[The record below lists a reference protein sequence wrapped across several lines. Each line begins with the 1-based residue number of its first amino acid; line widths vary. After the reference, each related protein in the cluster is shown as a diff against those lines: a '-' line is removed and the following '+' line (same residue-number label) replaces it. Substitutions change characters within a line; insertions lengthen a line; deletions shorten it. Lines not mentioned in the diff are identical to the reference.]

1 MTTSNIF
8 SHSCLQTSTMLTGV
22 IALAAF
28 GHSAQAAPAGG
39 NVVAGQAAIAASGS
53 TTDITQSSNRAL
65 IEWGNFDI
73 GSNESVN
80 FFQPGSSSVTLNR
93 VTAGNASQIN
103 GKLNANGNVIIV
115 NSQGVMFGA
124 GAQVNV
130 GGLVATTADVDNKKF
145 MEGGNIAFDKA
156 GNPNAQIVN
165 DGNVKVAEGGLAL
178 LVGSNVTNNGLIQAQ
193 LGKAQLA
200 SGETFTV
207 DLYGDGLISLQASDQ
222 LSKQLVQNSGTI
234 EANGGQV
241 LLTAA
246 AAQSAVESVIN
257 MDGLV
262 QADSIG
268 SKGGRVVLSG
278 AKTTLVAGKIDAKGT
293 AGSEKGG
300 EVNVLGGNVG
310 ILTGATI
317 DASGNTGGGTILIGG
332 DYQGQGTTPTAQN
345 TVLQT
350 GASLFANALLN
361 GNGGKVI
368 VWADNNTFFYGNI
381 EAKGGA
387 AGGNGGFVET
397 SGKEYLDAIGSVD
410 ASAANGLGG
419 TWLLDPNNINITN
432 LPNTDNN
439 VTGNPNFTTTS
450 NNGRVSVASIQANL
464 NAGTS
469 VIITTGTAGLNNQ
482 PGNITVSSSILKS
495 AGGDASLTLNAHND
509 INVNLGVSI
518 SSTSNKLN
526 VNFNAA
532 AGEVDMD
539 LGSALTTN
547 GGNAAFSAG
556 TNVEINGAIN
566 TGDGTFLATA
576 TTGNIRLRAFA
587 GTITST
593 ATGDAI
599 TLAAL
604 AGNFVNDRGADA
616 LTATNGR
623 WLVYSTNPT
632 NDTIGGLVPDFKR
645 YSCTYGGSCPTLGS
659 GDGLLYSFTPTLTI
673 TPDAANGTYGQ
684 PAPSFTYAL
693 SGYLVG
699 DDMTD
704 VVSGSADFTTPYM
717 VGNNVG
723 TYDINV
729 AAGTLAS
736 EMGYGFTGST
746 LTNGLTIDP
755 AALTVTANDQTQT
768 YGAGNSF
775 TAGFSTTGLYSG
787 DTIDTVDL
795 STDATNSTSGNWN
808 AGAWTITIANA
819 LGMSFDANNY
829 TITYTNGALNIGQ
842 KDLIV
847 SAVADNKVYDATRDA
862 TVTLSNDAIM
872 GDIVD
877 NSFTTARF
885 GNKNVGT
892 NKNVTVNGISISGA
906 DSANYNLTN
915 TSVVDQADVTPAAL
929 TITANDQTQ
938 TYGDGNNFTTGFM
951 ASGLQGGETV
961 GMVDYATNAGTSTS
975 GNWVVGNWDI
985 VASNAT
991 GGTFSASNY
1000 TITYV
1005 DGMLNV
1011 TPKDLI
1017 VSAVADNK
1025 VYDATRDATVT
1036 LSNDAIMGDIVDNS
1050 FTTARFGNKN
1060 VGTNKNVT
1068 VNGISISGADSANY
1082 DLTNTTTIDQADITP
1097 AALTITANN
1106 QSQVYGDGNV
1116 LGNGYQVAGLQG
1128 GETVGSVDLATDAT
1142 NSTSGNWNAG
1152 SWNIIGS
1159 NASGGTFSASNYT
1172 ITYVDGVL
1180 TVLKKNLTA
1189 TVVADDKVYDATRDA
1204 TVTFFDD
1211 RIGGDVFDETFTTA
1225 RFGNKNVGT
1234 NKNVTVNGISISG
1247 TDAGNYNLL
1256 NTTATD
1262 QANITPAALTIT
1274 ANDQTQTYGDGNNF
1288 TAGFASSG
1296 LQGGE
1301 TVGSVTYGTDATTST
1316 SGNWNAGS
1324 WSIMASG
1331 ATGGTFSSS
1340 NYTITYVDGALTVG
1354 QKALNVTATAD
1365 NKVYD
1370 ATTTATVTL
1379 FDDRISGDVLTA
1391 GNTSADFDTKNV
1403 GNGKTVTVNGISISG
1418 TDSANYTPNSSTT
1431 TTADI
1436 TPAALTVTA
1445 NDQTQTYGDGN
1456 NFTAGFASSGLQ
1468 GMDAIDTV
1476 DYTTDATTS
1485 TSGNWNAGSWSI
1497 MASNALGANFDANN
1511 YSITYVDGALTV
1523 AQKNLIVSAVADD
1536 KTYDGTRTA
1545 TVTLSNDAIMGD
1557 VVDNSF
1563 TAARFGNK
1571 NAGTNKTVTVNG
1583 ISISGA
1589 DAANYSLTNTTA
1601 TDLAD
1606 IFKRSLTITATGI
1619 DKVYDGTRVAD
1630 VTLSDDRVSG
1640 DVFTTE
1646 DYNNAR
1652 FDTRHVGNDK
1662 TVTVLGI
1669 DISGGDAKNYTFN
1682 TTATTMADITPAA
1695 LTLTANDQTQVY
1707 GDGNNLTSSYTAVG
1721 LVNGETIGSVDLT
1734 TDATFS
1740 TSGNWNAGAWGIMAS
1755 NPTNNGP
1762 FRTTNYTIT
1771 FVDGAL
1777 VVTPKVLNVSAVAD
1791 DKVYDGTTTATVT
1804 LSDDRVSGDVFDVLN
1819 ASADFDDKNVG
1830 VDKLV
1835 TVASITISGTDAANY
1850 TQNTTT
1856 TDLADITPATLFVD
1870 ADDQTKIYGSA
1881 DPFLSFGFSGFVPG
1895 DDDSLF
1901 TGGLTRDAGENVAG
1915 GPYNINLG
1923 SLSAGGNY
1931 TIDYTGGVLTITP
1944 YTLSIIA
1951 DDQTKVYGDMD
1962 PTLTYSFGALQN
1974 GDDSSVFTG
1983 GLSRDAGETVAGGP
1997 YTINQGTLDAGSN
2010 YTVSYTEGLLRITP
2024 ATLFVTGDDQFIVL
2038 GDNIPPLTFLASGF
2052 KFSDGFE
2059 VFSGSLRTVPRES
2072 LPGTYPIN
2080 RGTLEANSN
2089 YVIDYTR
2096 GFLTIQSP
2104 FDVNNTSEQTSNF
2117 TGFKGP
2123 QGSNTLLSLTNG
2135 GGGGGT
2141 GGGLG
2146 GLAPAAGG
2154 DPNDLGNLDPAAG
2167 GNTFALIQCDDT
2179 NPCDSLQ

>member
-1 MTTSNIF
+1 MTTF
-8 SHSCLQTSTMLTGV
+8 STISRNSLQTSTILTGAV
-22 IALAAF
+22 LAMALSQPAYAL
-28 GHSAQAAPAGG
+28 PAGG
-39 NVVAGQAAIAASGS
+39 NVVAGQAAIATSG
-53 TTDITQSSNRAL
+53 TTTNITQATNRAL
-65 IEWGNFDI
+65 IEWSNFDI
-73 GSNESVN
+73 GQNETAN
-80 FFQPGSSSVTLNR
+80 FIQPSSAAIALNR
-93 VTAGNASQIN
+93 VVGATSASQIN
-103 GKLNANGNVIIV
+103 GALNANGNVIIV

-124 GAQVNV
+124 GAAVNV
-130 GGLVATTADVDNKKF
+130 GGLVATTADIDNNRF
-145 MEGGNIAFDKA
+145 MNGDLTFDKA
-156 GNPNAQIVN
+156 GNPNAVVSN
-165 DGNVKVAEGGLAL
+165 SGNINVADGGLAL
-178 LVGSNVTNNGLIQAQ
+178 LVGPSVTNDGLIQAN
-193 LGKAQLA
+193 LGKVQLA
-200 SGETFTV
+200 SGDTFAV
-207 DLYGDGLISLQASDQ
+207 DMYGDGLLSVQASGD
-222 LSKQLVQNSGTI
+222 LTAQLVKNSGQI

-262 QADSIG
+262 QANSIG
-268 SKGGRVVLSG
+268 SKGGKVVLSG

-293 AGSEKGG
+293 AGNEKGG

-317 DASGNTGGGTILIGG
+317 DVSGNTGGGTILIGG
-332 DYQGQGTTPTAQN
+332 DYQGQGITPTAQN

-397 SGKEYLDAIGSVD
+397 SGKEYLDAFGSVD
-410 ASAANGLGG
+410 ASAANGQGG

-439 VTGNPNFTTTS
+439 VAGNPNFTTTS
-450 NNGRVSVASIQANL
+450 NNGRVSVASIEANL

-469 VIITTGTAGLNNQ
+469 VIITTGTAGLNTQ
-482 PGNITVSSSILKS
+482 PGNITVSSNILKN
-495 AGGDASLTLNAHND
+495 AGTDASLTLNAHNN
-509 INVNLGVSI
+509 ITVNLGVSI
-518 SSTSNKLN
+518 TSTSNKLN

-532 AGEVDMD
+532 AGKVDMD

-623 WLVYSTNPT
+623 WLVYSTNPA

-684 PAPSFTYAL
+684 PAPSFTYTL
-693 SGYLVG
+693 SGYLAG
-699 DDMTD
+699 DDVTD
-704 VVSGSADFTTPYM
+704 MVSGSADFTTPYM

-746 LTNGLTIDP
+746 LANGLTIDP

-768 YGAGNSF
+768 YGTGNSF

-847 SAVADNKVYDATRDA
+847 SAVADDKVYDATRNA
-862 TVTLSNDAIM
+862 TVTLSNDAII
-872 GDIVD
+872 GDVVD

-915 TSVVDQADVTPAAL
+915 T
-929 TITANDQTQ
+929 TAT
-938 TYGDGNNFTTGFM
+938 
-951 ASGLQGGETV
+951 
-961 GMVDYATNAGTSTS
+961 
-975 GNWVVGNWDI
+975 
-985 VASNAT
+985 
-991 GGTFSASNY
+991 
-1000 TITYV
+1000 
-1005 DGMLNV
+1005 
-1011 TPKDLI
+1011 
-1017 VSAVADNK
+1017 
-1025 VYDATRDATVT
+1025 
-1036 LSNDAIMGDIVDNS
+1036 
-1050 FTTARFGNKN
+1050 
-1060 VGTNKNVT
+1060 
-1068 VNGISISGADSANY
+1068 
-1082 DLTNTTTIDQADITP
+1082 DQADITP

-1116 LGNGYQVAGLQG
+1116 LGNGYQIAGLQG

-1142 NSTSGNWNAG
+1142 LSSSGNWNAG
-1152 SWNIIGS
+1152 SWSIIGS

-1172 ITYVDGVL
+1172 ITFVDGAL

-1204 TVTFFDD
+1204 TVTFSDD

-1225 RFGNKNVGT
+1225 LFDTKDVGT
-1234 NKNVTVNGISISG
+1234 NKDVTVLGMALTG
-1247 TDAGNYNLL
+1247 TDSANYNLT

-1262 QANITPAALTIT
+1262 QADITPAALTIT
-1274 ANDQTQTYGDGNNF
+1274 ANDQTQTYGDGNNLVN
-1288 TAGFASSG
+1288 GFSTTG

-1301 TVGSVTYGTDATTST
+1301 TVGSVDLATDATNST
-1316 SGNWNAGS
+1316 SGNWNVGT
-1324 WSIMASG
+1324 WGIMASN
-1331 ATGGTFSSS
+1331 ATGGTFSAS
-1340 NYTITYVDGALTVG
+1340 NYTITFVDGALV
-1354 QKALNVTATAD
+1354 VTPKD
-1365 NKVYD
+1365 
-1370 ATTTATVTL
+1370 
-1379 FDDRISGDVLTA
+1379 
-1391 GNTSADFDTKNV
+1391 
-1403 GNGKTVTVNGISISG
+1403 
-1418 TDSANYTPNSSTT
+1418 
-1431 TTADI
+1431 
-1436 TPAALTVTA
+1436 
-1445 NDQTQTYGDGN
+1445 
-1456 NFTAGFASSGLQ
+1456 
-1468 GMDAIDTV
+1468 
-1476 DYTTDATTS
+1476 
-1485 TSGNWNAGSWSI
+1485 
-1497 MASNALGANFDANN
+1497 
-1511 YSITYVDGALTV
+1511 
-1523 AQKNLIVSAVADD
+1523 LIVSAVADD
-1536 KTYDGTRTA
+1536 KIYDGNRNA

-1563 TAARFGNK
+1563 TTARFGTK
-1571 NAGTNKTVTVNG
+1571 NVGTNKNVTVNG

-1589 DAANYSLTNTTA
+1589 DAGNYNLTNTTA
-1601 TDLAD
+1601 TD
-1606 IFKRSLTITATGI
+1606 K
-1619 DKVYDGTRVAD
+1619 
-1630 VTLSDDRVSG
+1630 
-1640 DVFTTE
+1640 
-1646 DYNNAR
+1646 
-1652 FDTRHVGNDK
+1652 
-1662 TVTVLGI
+1662 
-1669 DISGGDAKNYTFN
+1669 
-1682 TTATTMADITPAA
+1682 ADITPAA
-1695 LTLTANDQTQVY
+1695 LTITANDQTQTY
-1707 GDGNNLTSSYTAVG
+1707 GDGNNLTNGYTAVG
-1721 LVNGETIGSVDLT
+1721 LVGGETIGSVDLA
-1734 TDATFS
+1734 TDATNS
-1740 TSGNWNAGAWGIMAS
+1740 TSGNWNAGTWGIMAS

-1777 VVTPKVLNVSAVAD
+1777 VVTPKALNVSALAD

-1804 LSDDRVSGDVFDVLN
+1804 FSDDRIGGDVFDVLN

-1835 TVASITISGTDAANY
+1835 TVAGITISGTDAANY

-1856 TDLADITPATLFVD
+1856 TDLADITPATLFID
-1870 ADDQTKIYGSA
+1870 ADDQTKVYGSA
-1881 DPFLSFGFSGFVPG
+1881 DPFLSFGFSGFVTG

-1901 TGGLTRDAGENVAG
+1901 TGGLSRDAGENVAG
-1915 GPYNINLG
+1915 GPYNINQG
-1923 SLSAGGNY
+1923 SLDAGSNY

-1944 YTLSIIA
+1944 YTLSVLA
-1951 DDQTKVYGDMD
+1951 DDQTKVYGDVD
-1962 PTLTYSFGALQN
+1962 PTLTFTFGTLQN
-1974 GDDSSVFTG
+1974 GDDASVFSGDLT
-1983 GLSRDAGETVAGGP
+1983 RDAGENVADGP
-1997 YTINQGTLDAGSN
+1997 YNINQGALDAGSN
-2010 YTVSYTEGLLRITP
+2010 YTISYTGGLLRITP
-2024 ATLFVTGDDQFIVL
+2024 ATLFVTGDDQFITL
-2038 GDNIPPLTFLASGF
+2038 GDNIPPLTFAASGF

-2059 VFSGSLRTVPRES
+2059 VFTGGLRTVPRET
-2072 LPGTYPIN
+2072 LPGTYGIN

-2104 FDVNNTSEQTSNF
+2104 FDVNNTSEQTSDFAGGNF
-2117 TGFKGP
+2117 RTP
-2123 QGSNTLLSLTNG
+2123 GSSTLLAVNNG
-2135 GGGGGT
+2135 GGAT

-2154 DPNDLGNLDPAAG
+2154 ENPGNLEPSAG
-2167 GNTFALIQCDDT
+2167 GDNFALIQCDEN
-2179 NPCDSLQ
+2179 NPCDIPQ